1 MPRPKQIPAGISDMD
16 KAEIVVTMIRP
27 YLRQGDVVVARQI
40 IVNMLRN
47 ERGAVMKRCRRASEK
62 TCEDC
67 RAADAAAEMA
77 LEDRVTRVKKVK
89 KAARLAITR
98 PLPPEDTSGGF

>member
-1 MPRPKQIPAGISDMD
+1 MPRPRQIPAGISDMD

-47 ERGAVMKRCRRASEK
+47 ERGFIRKQCRRQSAKVCDS
-62 TCEDC
+62 C
-67 RAADAAAEMA
+67 RAADAAAEA
-77 LEDRVTRVKKVK
+77 GQQVLEARVKAVK
-89 KAARLAITR
+89 RAARRSITR